1 MKIEESTAVETSDFK
16 IIIYPASRSLSA
28 KEVKEIT
35 EKIYDFL
42 PTWNAHGKS
51 LTSSFK
57 IDYRQFVIISVDEEK
72 VQASGC
78 SMDSLN
84 GLMREIDAD
93 YQLGIFDRMKACYK
107 ENDEIKTL
115 PLIEFRNKIK
125 TGELKDIEVFDF
137 SKDTYVNY
145 LSDFLLPLS
154 RSWAGIYLPK

>member
-1 MKIEESTAVETSDFK
+1 MKIEESTIVETNDFK
-16 IIIYPASRSLSA
+16 VIIYPASRALTA

-35 EKIYDFL
+35 EKLYDFL
-42 PTWNAHGKS
+42 PTWNAHGKG

-57 IDYRQFVIISVDEEK
+57 IDHKQFIIITVDEEK

-84 GLMREIDAD
+84 GIMREIEAE

-107 ENDEIKTL
+107 ENGEVKTMKLTDFRTAVRNGEIS
-115 PLIEFRNKIK
+115 E
-125 TGELKDIEVFDF
+125 EVEVFDF

-145 LSDFLLPLS
+145 LSDFLLPFK
-154 RSWAGIYLPK
+154 RSWAGFIK